1 MYMIASIDPRVA
13 ALATDFRAISMVV
26 EAGERLRRVRG

>member
-13 ALATDFRAISMVV
+13 ALAPDFRAISMVV